1 MLHRT
6 RKSAKLPNRELNEIR
21 RTSKVPERS
30 EEYRHNLPGRVLK
43 RILSDKREI
52 PKRAGEGYPSCWN
65 RHRGKL
71 LGDFGGLL
79 FIIGALLTIFTL
91 LHLGS
96 ALRIGDDEGYEVIKG
111 VMCSKGYHLYTDMW
125 NDQPPVSTFL
135 LSTAFKLFG
144 ASILTARIVAVSF
157 GLMLAI
163 CFHELVRQR
172 SGSRTALLG
181 TFFLVAAPGSL
192 VVMVSMMLE
201 CPAFA
206 AALLSCWLA
215 FRWAKRQN
223 PIWLVLSGAM
233 LAVALQI
240 KLTAVLVAPALVIEM
255 FLILHSRHKS
265 IGQMLQPGLVWGAAS
280 VAVFFLIALTWG
292 KGSLATSWKSHTKAE
307 VVPGLDMPADHKFN
321 VRLLRNNIECAGGAV
336 ICILL
341 ATRRRRLREL
351 AFPVVLL
358 CTVSLV
364 HAFHRPW
371 WNYYYLHFAIPLAW
385 LTGWAVN
392 VLLEDL
398 YRVQTKNRS
407 IGFKIASSLALC
419 ALVAFALAKSERRLE
434 GSIKYL
440 REKPPANASAIVQKM
455 KQSATGASCAYS
467 EDGIYAFHA
476 GVKVIPELA
485 IVMPKRFWSGQ
496 ISTRGII
503 EICKRNAPRFVV
515 VRSDSFNEE
524 WRDYLRTD
532 YGFGAADNT
541 CQLYIRK

>member
-1 MLHRT
+1 ML
-6 RKSAKLPNRELNEIR
+6 
-21 RTSKVPERS
+21 
-30 EEYRHNLPGRVLK
+30 
-43 RILSDKREI
+43 
-52 PKRAGEGYPSCWN
+52 
-65 RHRGKL
+65 
-71 LGDFGGLL
+71 
-79 FIIGALLTIFTL
+79 IICALLVVLSL

-96 ALRIGDDEGYEVIKG
+96 ALRLGDDEGYEVIKG
-111 VMCSKGYHLYTDMW
+111 LLCSKGYHLYTDIW

-135 LSTAFKLFG
+135 LAGAFKLFG
-144 ASILTARIVAVSF
+144 ASILTARIVAASF
-157 GLMLAI
+157 GLILAI
-163 CFHELVRQR
+163 CFYELIRQR
-172 SGSRTALLG
+172 SGARTALLG
-181 TFFLVAAPGSL
+181 AFFVVAAPGSL
-192 VVMVSMMLE
+192 VVMASMMLE

-206 AALLSCWLA
+206 TALLSCWLA
-215 FRWAKRQN
+215 FRWAKRQS
-223 PIWLVLSGAM
+223 PMWLVLSGAM

-240 KLTAVLVAPALVIEM
+240 KLTAVLVVPALVIEM

-265 IGQMLQPGLVWGAAS
+265 IGQMLQPGLVWGAAL

-321 VRLLRNNIECAGGAV
+321 FRLLRNNIECAGGAV
-336 ICILL
+336 MCILL

-351 AFPVVLL
+351 AFPVALL

-392 VLLEDL
+392 ALLEDL

-407 IGFKIASSLALC
+407 IGFKFASGLALC
-419 ALVAFALAKSERRLE
+419 ALIAFALAKSERRFE

-440 REKPPANASAIVQKM
+440 REKPAASANAIVQKM
-455 KQSATGASCAYS
+455 RQSATGASCAYS

-476 GVKVIPELA
+476 GVKVIPDLA

-503 EICKRNAPRFVV
+503 EICKRNAPQFVV

-541 CQLYIRK
+541 CQLYVRK